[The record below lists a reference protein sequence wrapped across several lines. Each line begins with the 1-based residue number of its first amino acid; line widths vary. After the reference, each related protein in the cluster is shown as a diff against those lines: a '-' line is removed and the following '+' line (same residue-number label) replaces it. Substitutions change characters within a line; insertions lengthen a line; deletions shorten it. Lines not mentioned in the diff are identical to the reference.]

1 MLLTSVGYKIIAKSP
16 TLQLQSI
23 TKSFVLDLQVGY
35 VIGRNISTVI
45 RFINDVIEY
54 IQVNNKTGAVV
65 ALDYTKAF
73 DSMHKKI
80 LIALFQHPGFGS
92 DFTQWVKVLINVTE
106 SCISYYGRLSALFPV
121 NSGIRQGCPFSP
133 LAFVLVVV
141 ELLAHKIRQSPNVK
155 DICIPTAYGDPL
167 NWPCMLMILP
177 CYCVMKMI
185 FSKQ

>member
-1 MLLTSVGYKIIAKSP
+1 MLLTNVGYKIVAKSP

-23 TKSFVLDLQVGY
+23 IKSVVLDEQVGY

-54 IQVNNKTGAVV
+54 IQVNNKTGTVV
-65 ALDYTKAF
+65 ALDNTKTF

-80 LIALFQHPGFGS
+80 LIAIFQHPGFGP
-92 DFTQWVKVLINVTE
+92 DFTQWVKVLMNDTE
-106 SCISYYGRLSALFPV
+106 NCISYYGRLSALFPV

-133 LAFVLVVV
+133 LAFVLTV
-141 ELLAHKIRQSPNVK
+141 ELLAHKIRQSPDVK
-155 DICIPTAYGDPL
+155 DICIPTAYGDTL
-167 NWPCMLMILP
+167 NWPCILMILP